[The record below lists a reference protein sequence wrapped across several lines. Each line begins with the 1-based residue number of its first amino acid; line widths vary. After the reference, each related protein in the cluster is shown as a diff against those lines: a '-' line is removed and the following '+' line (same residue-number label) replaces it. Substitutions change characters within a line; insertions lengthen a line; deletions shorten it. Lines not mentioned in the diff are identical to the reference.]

1 VSIGFIDHIGRVNCV
16 AVWSETADHIRRVGY
31 AAVWSET
38 MYLMTERVFRK
49 ARNLVHGDIDVIKST
64 SLIKFYT

>member
-1 VSIGFIDHIGRVNCV
+1 
-16 AVWSETADHIRRVGY
+16 VWSETADHIGRVGY

-38 MYLMTERVFRK
+38 MYLMAERVFRK